1 MKLLISINIICLKC
15 VISKQNHAAV
25 SKVISCNTIF
35 PKKCFIIREF
45 SGPRNFEYDIWYHN
59 TH

>member
-45 SGPRNFEYDIWYHN
+45 SGPRNFEYDI
-59 TH
+59 